1 VNVVEYV
8 ETVRLDKW
16 LWAARFFKSR
26 TLAVSAIDVGRVHV
40 NGDRAK
46 PARLIKV
53 GDKLLVQREQDRM
66 ELVVRGITEQRKS
79 APLARLLYEETP
91 ESADLRQQMA
101 ESRRLFSEPSRGLY
115 GRPTKRDRRS
125 LDRFRGE

>member
-1 VNVVEYV
+1 MQIFVDS
-8 ETVRLDKW
+8 VRLDKW

-26 TLAVSAIDVGRVHV
+26 TLAASAIEAGRVLIS
-40 NGDRAK
+40 DERAK

-53 GDKLLVQREQDRM
+53 GERLKISREQEKF

-91 ESADLRQQMA
+91 ESLLARQTVA
-101 ESRRLFSEPSRGLY
+101 ENRRFYSEPSQEIA
-115 GRPTKRDRRS
+115 GRPTKRNRRA
-125 LDRFRGE
+125 LERLREN

>member
-1 VNVVEYV
+1 MQIFVDS
-8 ETVRLDKW
+8 VRLDKW

-26 TLAVSAIDVGRVHV
+26 TLAATAIEAGRVLIS
-40 NGDRAK
+40 DERAK

-53 GDKLLVQREQDRM
+53 GERLKISREQEKF

-91 ESADLRQQMA
+91 ESLLARQTVA
-101 ESRRLFSEPSRGLY
+101 ENRRFYSEPSQEIA
-115 GRPTKRDRRS
+115 GRPTKRNRRA
-125 LDRFRGE
+125 LERLREN

>member
-1 VNVVEYV
+1 MQVFVDS
-8 ETVRLDKW
+8 VRLDKW

-26 TLAVSAIDVGRVHV
+26 TLAVAAIEAGRVLV
-40 NGDRAK
+40 ADDRAK

-53 GDKLLVQREQDRM
+53 GERLIITREQEKF

-91 ESADLRQQMA
+91 ESLLARQTLA
-101 ESRRLFSEPSRGLY
+101 EKRRFYNEPSQNIA
-115 GRPTKRDRRS
+115 GRPTKRHRRA
-125 LDRFRGE
+125 LDRWKEG

>member
-1 VNVVEYV
+1 MQIFVDS
-8 ETVRLDKW
+8 VRLDKW

-26 TLAVSAIDVGRVHV
+26 TLAASAIEAGRVLV
-40 NGDRAK
+40 ADERAK

-53 GDKLLVQREQDRM
+53 GERLKISREQEKF

-91 ESADLRQQMA
+91 ESLLARNTMA
-101 ESRRLFSEPSRGLY
+101 ENRRFNSEPSQEIA
-115 GRPTKRDRRS
+115 GRPTKRNRRA
-125 LDRFRGE
+125 LERWRET